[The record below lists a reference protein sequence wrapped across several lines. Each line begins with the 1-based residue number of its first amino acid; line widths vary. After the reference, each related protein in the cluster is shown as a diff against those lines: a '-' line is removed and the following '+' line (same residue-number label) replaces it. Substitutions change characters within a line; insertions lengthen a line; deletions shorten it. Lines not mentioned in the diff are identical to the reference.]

1 MINQYSSTNSS
12 RMATVVAVDLQGGTC
27 KCLGDQG
34 EYYTDVTW
42 TVPTGGSDGIGADG
56 HPQENNR
63 VLVDTSTGSPI
74 IVGTLLSPNTNPVP
88 RMAISKQ
95 GEVAGGEADY
105 TTGTGSQNFVC
116 GPGTPKDQRVGDQI
130 TTGESGLFGLL
141 RGGTFIAKSSPL
153 AQMVLS
159 RFGDLGRLIT
169 RNFEHFT
176 DMDSTYKVSIRNKLY
191 SLREVFRTPGR
202 SRGEQPSL
210 VRYEG
215 DVAMAETIGK
225 GYAAYTA
232 ENFPTDPLIP
242 EDVNMVVKEY
252 TYDDSDTITSTYTQE
267 ITGYTYRQ
275 IVAGES
281 STVQTSTSQEIRKE
295 VRGGAQTNYW
305 MNETDFHW
313 DVNEG
318 KVFING
324 NADGVVINVDGQVVI
339 NCSADGNLTVTNTG
353 NTQIDTTGTLNVSA
367 ANTTFD
373 IADTTFNT
381 GTCTFNCGGNFVVS
395 APTIQLN

>member
-1 MINQYSSTNSS
+1 
-12 RMATVVAVDLQGGTC
+12 
-27 KCLGDQG
+27 
-34 EYYTDVTW
+34 
-42 TVPTGGSDGIGADG
+42 
-56 HPQENNR
+56 
-63 VLVDTSTGSPI
+63 
-74 IVGTLLSPNTNPVP
+74 
-88 RMAISKQ
+88 MAISKQ

-191 SLREVFRTPGR
+191 SLREVFRTPER

-210 VRYEG
+210 IRYEG

-225 GYAAYTA
+225 GYAAYTS
-232 ENFPTDPLIP
+232 EDFPADPLIP

-252 TYDDSDTITSTYTQE
+252 TYNDEDKITSTYTQE

-275 IVAGES
+275 VVEGDDSSTSTKKETSLQYDELITTGES
-281 STVQTSTSQEIRKE
+281 ESYQQDTAQEIRKE
-295 VRGGAQTNYW
+295 IHGGAQTNYW